1 MYVFKNFSKSFL
13 FNSTVF
19 QICTVVIILIFHHC
33 KTSLIFA
40 EDPQGNLDLLSEI
53 SAPKIVKL
61 MPRVWVTN
69 ENSESISFNVFVC
82 VIILTFYQIFANL
95 SRLSLVDLEL
105 VFIGRG
111 EPCWHLH
118 VHKVNNRNSRTRC
131 EVCLKLTIKTP
142 KRHHWRLSGVLIVNF
157 KHISHPVLLFPWLT
171 LMM

>member
-53 SAPKIVKL
+53 SAPKI
-61 MPRVWVTN
+61 
-69 ENSESISFNVFVC
+69 
-82 VIILTFYQIFANL
+82 IILTFYQIFANL

-111 EPCWHLH
+111 DPCWHLH